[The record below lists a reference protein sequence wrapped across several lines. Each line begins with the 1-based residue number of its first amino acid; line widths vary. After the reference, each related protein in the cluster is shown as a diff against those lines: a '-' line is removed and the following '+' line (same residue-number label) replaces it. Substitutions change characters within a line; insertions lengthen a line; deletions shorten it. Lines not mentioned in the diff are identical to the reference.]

1 MAAFSSIG
9 LALGVGSSIFGM
21 VQGQAGRA
29 QQEEG
34 FRQSQQGAQIQAEAA
49 RQQAG
54 ISKEQAAASVIF
66 AGRDRDLNTLAAQQ
80 SVAASTANLAI
91 NKGTIQAQQAIE
103 ANKRA
108 AMEVDARRN
117 QLEIIRTQQ
126 RARALGLATAKNQGS
141 SGGSGLQGAYGQFS
155 GQTGVNLLGVQQNLE
170 VGRNIFDQ
178 NALISANNLATADLQ
193 NSYALQQAAN
203 QTAKSSM
210 LYDYAV
216 SNAGFQTRLAD
227 TQTLASQGAGLIAQG
242 QGRAQQGASQIQA
255 GNSFMSAGQSMFS
268 FGMNLDKLYPTA
280 SSNLFGNFSSTF
292 NPFNYTGK

>member
-1 MAAFSSIG
+1 MGFSAIG
-9 LALGVGSSIFGM
+9 LALGAGSSLFGM
-21 VQGQAGRA
+21 FQGQQGRQ

-34 FRQSQQGAQIQAEAA
+34 YRLSQQGAQIQAEAA

-54 ISKEQAAASVIF
+54 ISKEQAATSVVY

-80 SVAASTANLAI
+80 SVAASQANLAI
-91 NKGTIQAQQAIE
+91 NKGTIQAQQTIE

-126 RARALGLATAKNQGS
+126 RARAMGLATAKHQGA

-178 NALISANNLATADLQ
+178 NAQISANNIATADLQ

-216 SNAGFQTRLAD
+216 ANAGYQTRLAD
-227 TQTLASQGAGLIAQG
+227 TQTLASQGAGLVAQG
-242 QGRAQQGASQIQA
+242 QGQAQLGASQINA
-255 GNSFMSAGQSMFS
+255 GNSLMSAGQSMFS

-280 SSNLFGNFSSTF
+280 SSNLFGNFASTF